1 MGELEKETRDFIA
14 SFDPSSLGDKETL
27 REFEQST
34 KKFDELVKEGVTTPR
49 GYTLQTVD
57 DSAVVMAFNM
67 AL

>member
-1 MGELEKETRDFIA
+1 MGKIEKETRDFIA

-27 REFEQST
+27 QEFERSAQ
-34 KKFDELVKEGVTTPR
+34 KFDEMIKEGVTTPR
-49 GYTLQTVD
+49 GYTLQTVE

>member
-1 MGELEKETRDFIA
+1 MGEIEKRTRDFIA

-27 REFEQST
+27 REYEQSA
-34 KKFDELVKEGVTTPR
+34 KKFDEMVKEGVVTPR
-49 GYTLQTVD
+49 GYTLQTVE

>member
-27 REFEQST
+27 REFEQSA
-34 KKFDELVKEGVTTPR
+34 KKFDEMVKEGVTTPR
-49 GYTLQTVD
+49 GYTLQTVEET
-57 DSAVVMAFNM
+57 SAVMAFNV